1 MDKNANNFYG
11 QVSPARLH
19 KLWLFIAASLVS
31 TITTNA
37 MASDAYLL
45 IYRKGDSGS
54 SSSYESYNN
63 AQNRESGLKQ
73 PKIRWYRY
81 YDSNGQ
87 ASLSNTLTEQQ
98 MKYGYEALDKNMQ
111 VVKRVAPYSAEQYA
125 IQKAQ
130 RDAMNA
136 KKDADKDLK
145 KAYGSSRAAT
155 TKRDQILA
163 DMTSRRSFLSS
174 QLTGLQTT
182 LSGNIAQAA
191 NLERQQKPIP
201 PSLQKS
207 LAESRQNVN
216 EAEQN
221 IAAIDSRQQQVR
233 AEYEVIIRRLAAM
246 ERGE

>member
-1 MDKNANNFYG
+1 MDKNVNKFFG
-11 QVSPARLH
+11 RVLHTRSH
-19 KLWLFIAASLVS
+19 KLWLFIATSLVT
-31 TITTNA
+31 TITTTA
-37 MASDAYLL
+37 IASEAYLL
-45 IYRKGDSGS
+45 IYRNGNSGS
-54 SSSYESYNN
+54 SSSYDSYNN
-63 AQNRESGLKQ
+63 AQNSDLKQ

-136 KKDADKDLK
+136 KKNADQDLK

-163 DMTSRRSFLSS
+163 DMASRRSFLVS
-174 QLTGLQTT
+174 QLSGLQAT
-182 LSGNIAQAA
+182 LSGNITQAA

-201 PSLQKS
+201 PSLQKN